1 MMKTKITKT
10 VLVLFVALFTSS
22 CISKKNY
29 ANRVKSW
36 QGSNVNNL
44 ISSWGPPIDVYT
56 MPNGNIMYTWLY
68 TSDGYVTT
76 RYNEW
81 LDQIEQRKESY
92 YCKTTFT
99 ADQNDLVVNWRFQGN
114 ACVSFK

>member
-1 MMKTKITKT
+1 MKAIVKNIA
-10 VLVLFVALFTSS
+10 LLLFTALFASS

-29 ANRVKSW
+29 ANRMSTW
-36 QGSNVNNL
+36 EGHNVNTL
-44 ISSWGPPIDVYT
+44 ITSWGPPADVYT

-76 RYNEW
+76 RYNEY
-81 LDQIEQRKESY
+81 LDQIQQRSVTN

-99 ADQNDLVVNWRFQGN
+99 ADENDVVVNWRFQGN
-114 ACVSFK
+114 ACVAFK